1 MPSITKSE
9 LDTFLAEGFVTK
21 DSMIAPAAVAALKP
35 AFAAVFNG
43 QFETGVAPD
52 EVNWQYANG
61 DPALTRQICNG
72 WKANRTIA
80 STVLQESLGAAIGQL
95 GGWSGVRVMIDNVLW
110 KPPGARTL
118 GYHQDSAFL
127 SWFTPSDL
135 ITCWIALDD
144 TTKDG
149 GTMELVRGSHLWD
162 LHEPKGEFHA
172 PKDYRAPMKEAA
184 IIQGVKPNIAYIEVP
199 AGGGSFHHGRTW
211 HGSGENVGE
220 QPRRAL
226 VLHAMRA
233 DVEYVPANFAQG
245 IGPIY
250 SRYKRLGDN
259 QLDENYFPIIW
270 QEDGYRTAAIEEYCC
285 PRVK

>member
-1 MPSITKSE
+1 MPTITPSE
-9 LDTFLAEGFVTK
+9 LETFSRDGFITK
-21 DSMIAPAAVAALKP
+21 DSMITPSAVEALKP
-35 AFAAVFNG
+35 AFEAVFNG
-43 QFETGVAPD
+43 QFETGVTPD
-52 EVNWQYANG
+52 EVNWQYADG

-80 STVLQESLGAAIGQL
+80 NTVLQESLGAAIGQL
-95 GGWSGVRVMIDNVLW
+95 GGWSGVRIMIDNILW

-118 GYHQDSAFL
+118 GHHQDSAFL

-144 TTKDG
+144 TTKEG
-149 GTMELVRGSHLWD
+149 GTMELVRGSHQWT

-184 IIQGVKPNIAYIEVP
+184 AIQGVDPDIAYIEVP
-199 AGGGSFHHGRTW
+199 AGGGSFHHGHTW
-211 HGSGENVGE
+211 HGSGENFG
-220 QPRRAL
+220 QKPRRAL

-233 DVEYVPANFAQG
+233 DVEYVPANFAKG

-259 QLDENYFPIIW
+259 ILDENYFPIIW
-270 QEDGYRTAAIEEYCC
+270 QEDGYRTAAIDQF
-285 PRVK
+285 VTG